1 MDTWDDPR
9 VANRVNEDGPP
20 SPFKSTGKEPLP
32 TAMVTWKNRTHPV
45 TKKKQELIQ
54 FDWQKC
60 KTEAV
65 VDQFEGHVHVWTLSA
80 VKKREAMESSD
91 KRDHAKS
98 LFTLDREAKYRPE
111 GKVLWEMR
119 TPPSSTATAN
129 AIAAAEAA
137 LIVSQQAAI
146 DTLVQDPHTEI
157 KEEHRNILTSYCDL
171 NQQEFNIYD
180 ECVRVFDGARCHFFF
195 EMVGPQVRRFLNA
208 ERITSL
214 ALASPVDL
222 KWKDYRALLFNRLPD
237 STKSNDIL
245 DHFLKPREDA
255 LSVSLWAAERRAE
268 RSLLET
274 DGIVL
279 PECTWLEFVLCFV
292 SAHEKQVLKVPGQK
306 DMKTFNANAG
316 YKMKDLETAI
326 SLTDPTTFQRFRQAH
341 CTNDLARRIL
351 LHHRLIK
358 KDAESKKNGLTKNPG
373 DEKTK
378 EILANEKSRN
388 SNQSKSFQKLSAE
401 QIKTIDNVSNLPKK
415 DGSLDIARYEG
426 WKPDSLRRA
435 LWDRMQ
441 AGNCTRCG
449 SKDHLR
455 SKCPHKEKGW
465 EKDFNKGSSFFDY
478 KPPSA
483 QSRAQWTP
491 FGQGGHTLC
500 VKC

>member
-20 SPFKSTGKEPLP
+20 SPFKSTGKETLP

-98 LFTLDREAKYRPE
+98 LFTLDREAKYRHE
-111 GKVLWEMR
+111 GKTLWEMR
-119 TPPSSTATAN
+119 TPPAANATTN
-129 AIAAAEAA
+129 AIAAGEAA
-137 LIVSQQAAI
+137 LTVTQQTAI
-146 DTLVQDPHTEI
+146 TTLIQDPNTDI
-157 KEEHRNILTSYCDL
+157 KEEHRNTLTSYCDL
-171 NQQEFNIYD
+171 NQQEFNIFD
-180 ECVRVFDGARCHFFF
+180 ECIRVFDGARCHFFF

-214 ALASPVDL
+214 ALSTPVDL
-222 KWKDYRALLFNRLPD
+222 KWKDYRAILFNRLPD

-255 LSVSLWAAERRAE
+255 LTVSLWTAERRAE

-274 DGIVL
+274 DGITL
-279 PECTWLEFVLCFV
+279 PECTWLEYVLCFL

-306 DMKTFNANAG
+306 DMKSFNSNAG
-316 YKMKDLETAI
+316 YNMSDLEAAI
-326 SLTDPTTFQRFRQAH
+326 ALTDPTTFQRFRQAH

-351 LHHRLIK
+351 LHHRLIT
-358 KDAESKKNGLTKNPG
+358 KDAETKKGSVKKSNP
-373 DEKTK
+373 DDAKK
-378 EILANEKSRN
+378 EILANGKSGTAGGSGQSKN
-388 SNQSKSFQKLSAE
+388 SNLGKLTHEQLKSIDSA
-401 QIKTIDNVSNLPKK
+401 SNLPKK
-415 DGSLDIARYEG
+415 GGSFDVARYEG
-426 WKPDSLRRA
+426 WKPGSLRRA
-435 LWDRMQ
+435 L
-441 AGNCTRCG
+441 
-449 SKDHLR
+449 
-455 SKCPHKEKGW
+455 
-465 EKDFNKGSSFFDY
+465 
-478 KPPSA
+478 
-483 QSRAQWTP
+483 
-491 FGQGGHTLC
+491 
-500 VKC
+500 